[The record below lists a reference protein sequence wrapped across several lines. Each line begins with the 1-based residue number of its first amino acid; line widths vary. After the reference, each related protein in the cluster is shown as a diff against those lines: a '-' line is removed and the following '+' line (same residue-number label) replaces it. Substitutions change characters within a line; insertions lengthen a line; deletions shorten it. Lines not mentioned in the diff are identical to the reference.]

1 MKIENYM
8 KIMSYLDVI
17 ESELNKVAKIV
28 GHISYD
34 EFMTKDHCEEQVKIA
49 A

>member
-1 MKIENYM
+1 M

-34 EFMTKDHCEEQVKIA
+34 EFMTKEHNHCEEQVKIA